1 MARLLLFLFQ
11 IPEKMKEYA
20 MREMYIATHGR
31 YAEGIVSALNLLI
44 GDDHGVTPVCAYCGE
59 IESTA
64 ELAIRFDAI
73 ARQAAGRGNEL
84 VLFTDMPG
92 GSVNNT
98 AVQMMVKYPHAH
110 VISGASLI
118 MLMEFCMSEH
128 AETAQRLQD
137 AVAAASGAMQYMNQ
151 LPEIIAARQAAQHKT
166 QDNIDDFF
174 AEEGNP

>member
-1 MARLLLFLFQ
+1 
-11 IPEKMKEYA
+11 MKEYA

-59 IESTA
+59 
-64 ELAIRFDAI
+64 
-73 ARQAAGRGNEL
+73 
-84 VLFTDMPG
+84 
-92 GSVNNT
+92 
-98 AVQMMVKYPHAH
+98 
-110 VISGASLI
+110 
-118 MLMEFCMSEH
+118 MEFCMSEH
-128 AETAQRLQD
+128 VETAQRLQD

-151 LPEIIAARQAAQHKT
+151 LPEIIAARQAARHKT

>member
-1 MARLLLFLFQ
+1 
-11 IPEKMKEYA
+11 

-128 AETAQRLQD
+128 VAIAQRLQD